1 MCTGNRPTGRRQGQQ
16 GGMQGRGLISRCPEN
31 GGLGH
36 GWPDFATQAPDG
48 RDRRGEGGSMDGGV
62 AAIVRMGG
70 RVSTSYALAADFAPI
85 CREILNTGD
94 YSLTM
99 T

>member
-1 MCTGNRPTGRRQGQQ
+1 
-16 GGMQGRGLISRCPEN
+16 
-31 GGLGH
+31 
-36 GWPDFATQAPDG
+36 
-48 RDRRGEGGSMDGGV
+48 MDGGV